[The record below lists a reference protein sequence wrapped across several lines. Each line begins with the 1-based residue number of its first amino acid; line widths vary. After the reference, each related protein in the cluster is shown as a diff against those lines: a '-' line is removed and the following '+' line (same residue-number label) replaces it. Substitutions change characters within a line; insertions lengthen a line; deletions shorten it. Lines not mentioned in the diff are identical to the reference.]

1 MGTCYGRLTTGHQG
15 ELKQHTKGACF
26 PTAGARRKC
35 PSNDTS
41 TPQQTPRPWRPEG
54 WAEETQKCKNVPEL
68 GSEDARH
75 PCYVCSVCTTSKQAT
90 GSPGSLPSAAAE
102 KDIGLTEK
110 GGQWQRLGAVS
121 PVEHEDPVSASSP
134 AKKPSTQPRRDR
146 QSEDTSERKVTGFL
160 GCNRPG

>member
-1 MGTCYGRLTTGHQG
+1 MGTCYGRLTIGHQG

-160 GCNRPG
+160 GCNRLG